1 MEAST
6 ARTQARSII
15 SSAAGTIPVPMMADT
30 ASLAARTVG
39 KSASM
44 VRTLEGIGS
53 SRTTISVAIPN
64 MPSLPTK
71 RPTRS
76 GPHASPWREPSRTTE
91 ASGSTTSSSITWFVV
106 TPYLRQWGP
115 PAFSATLPP
124 TVQAAWLDGSGTYCS
139 P

>member
-1 MEAST
+1 MIAE
-6 ARTQARSII
+6 
-15 SSAAGTIPVPMMADT
+15 T
-30 ASLAARTVG
+30 ASLACRTVG

-64 MPSLPTK
+64 IPSLPTK
-71 RPTRS
+71 SPTRS
-76 GPHASPWREPSRTTE
+76 GPHGSPWREPSRTTV
-91 ASGSTTSSSITWFVV
+91 ASGSTTSSSTTWLVV

-124 TVQAAWLDGSGTYCS
+124 TVQAAWLDGSGT
-139 P
+139 

>member
-1 MEAST
+1 MDAST
-6 ARTQARSII
+6 AATQARSII
-15 SSAAGTIPVPMMADT
+15 SIAAGTIPVAITEEP

-44 VRTLEGIGS
+44 VRTLGGMGS
-53 SRTTISVAIPN
+53 SRTVTAVTMPN
-64 MPSLPTK
+64 IPSLPTN

-76 GPHASPWREPSRTTE
+76 GPQGSPWGDPSSMIEPSGNTTW
-91 ASGSTTSSSITWFVV
+91 SCTIWLVV

-124 TVQAAWLDGSGTYCS
+124 TVQAVWLDGSGT
-139 P
+139 